1 VLVWHSGNARECAY
15 YFRPRELL
23 LVEMF
28 PKVVGLKDTWDD
40 IEDVF
45 PPGIRLAKQRLS
57 TFFAWRL
64 ASVDKARAAA
74 GGRQASGRPRVR
86 YGQAGECSDA
96 KLQRLTVQYPGE
108 ASFGQASRA
117 CRPLDL
123 WLTSQMPVSSSCT
136 SPRYSIVYLGRG
148 SAPCQ
153 GRTRCVLNSAALV
166 DALDSVGLLFA
177 SLLAA
182 GSDEDESGPMGIGT
196 PCRDRT
202 GCVHMNLELS
212 THTFLETV
220 DVMRQAN
227 MIIAVQGSQNYN
239 VLFASSPA
247 IFIEMVPFIESQTAG
262 RERTAEI
269 PENMFIGS
277 LGFRTA
283 ILPIPGFGVQDTT
296 PFAVEP
302 CRLIRLI
309 DRIGPLPNVTSPL
322 ERCSDFSTRNSRK
335 EQDREIEACRNIQ
348 ACFMKKDLT

>member
-1 VLVWHSGNARECAY
+1 
-15 YFRPRELL
+15 
-23 LVEMF
+23 M
-28 PKVVGLKDTWDD
+28 
-40 IEDVF
+40 
-45 PPGIRLAKQRLS
+45 
-57 TFFAWRL
+57 
-64 ASVDKARAAA
+64 
-74 GGRQASGRPRVR
+74 
-86 YGQAGECSDA
+86 
-96 KLQRLTVQYPGE
+96 
-108 ASFGQASRA
+108 
-117 CRPLDL
+117 
-123 WLTSQMPVSSSCT
+123 
-136 SPRYSIVYLGRG
+136 
-148 SAPCQ
+148 
-153 GRTRCVLNSAALV
+153 LNSAALV

-322 ERCSDFSTRNSRK
+322 ERCSDFSTQNSRK